1 MRIKVYSQKENAN
14 IVMEVKVVE
23 PYVQN
28 ENKLYVDGLVFDVG
42 SKETVEEMLN
52 NILEWGFLNLTSYN
66 YVIWTEWAVVKF
78 DCKGGKLWQRNIIIF
93 L

>member
-66 YVIWTEWAVVKF
+66 YVI
-78 DCKGGKLWQRNIIIF
+78 
-93 L
+93 

>member
-14 IVMEVKVVE
+14 VVMEVKVVE
-23 PYVQN
+23 PYIQN

-52 NILEWGFLNLTSYN
+52 RILEWGFLNLTSYSYMILN
-66 YVIWTEWAVVKF
+66 GMSNNKIR
-78 DCKGGKLWQRNIIIF
+78 L
-93 L
+93 